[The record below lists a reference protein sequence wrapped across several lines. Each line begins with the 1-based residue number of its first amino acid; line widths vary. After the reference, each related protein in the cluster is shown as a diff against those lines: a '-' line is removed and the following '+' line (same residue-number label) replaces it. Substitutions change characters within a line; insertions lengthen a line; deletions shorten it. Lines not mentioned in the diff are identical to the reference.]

1 MSSRLPSKA
10 HTLDSLSMKTN
21 QPACA
26 VHGLAVPK
34 PVVVHP
40 ELVHPSPCA
49 EWERD
54 SSSEASETEIRQVP
68 SDDVFVPKVVMSIGR
83 NGSGAASGWAAVW
96 GGTGERDWHPTSTV
110 ATMMR
115 IGMMLRM
122 VERPNDTIQPAAA
135 IRLAIR
141 TDPIRRSV
149 AIDGYDLYCWIC
161 ERSTPTILSPS

>member
-115 IGMMLRM
+115 IEMMLRM
-122 VERPNDTIQPAAA
+122 VERPNDSRNGAAA
-135 IRLAIR
+135 KNL
-141 TDPIRRSV
+141 
-149 AIDGYDLYCWIC
+149 
-161 ERSTPTILSPS
+161 